1 MLKLGVRFNRL
12 SITRKMLLL
21 NGIYWIV
28 FWSLFAWLS
37 HPANTAYDIDEGVNF
52 GKTLSGADATVR
64 ESFEIALLPQ
74 LPSMVLAGTAAG
86 VVTSSLHLSPLGR
99 YWGTSVSGSGL
110 VLGML
115 ISFAQWALIGWLI
128 ARFAQRRRMAPA

>member
-1 MLKLGVRFNRL
+1 VLKLGG
-12 SITRKMLLL
+12 IIRKTLLL

-52 GKTLSGADATVR
+52 GRTLSGTDATVR
-64 ESFEIALLPQ
+64 ESFESTLLPQ
-74 LPSMVLAGTAAG
+74 LPSLVLAEIMI
-86 VVTSSLHLSPLGR
+86 SSLHLSPLGQ
-99 YWGTSVSGSGL
+99 YWETSVSGSSL

-115 ISFAQWALIGWLI
+115 ISFAQCALIGWLV
-128 ARFAQRRRMAPA
+128 ARFAQKRRIAPA